1 MNNNIPQLSKDISYH
16 PLNKNEFFI
25 HQTQFEHRVKIS
37 KELYH
42 FLQLIDGEQDLKSV
56 VESYNKQYNG
66 ILTVGFAF
74 DFLYNNLAQYGI
86 VESDEIEIKPNTKPS
101 YLRLNFIVINE
112 RIVSKFTKYLKFL
125 FLPKVMKSLLLATT
139 LVLLASFYVL
149 YNQIFHVNIAK
160 SEWLLLLFLSF
171 IGVTFHE
178 FGHASAA
185 HYFGAKHGGIGG
197 GFYLFM
203 PVYFADVTD
212 IWKLPK
218 SQRIIVNLAGMY
230 FELIYAIF
238 LILIGLVFQYSLII
252 VLACIY
258 SIHIITNLN
267 PFSRSDGYWVL
278 SDAIEK
284 PNLMKHG
291 ANHIK
296 QIFKSKKT
304 WKIVDYFLLFYGLV
318 SYCFILYFVYFV
330 VIKNP
335 NSILYFPQNLVHFV
349 KSIFISNTKFTL
361 AELGKLLIP
370 ILFFYMVFG
379 WLKSLIVSD
388 KSEKQTILSLD
399 TIKQKFK
406 VLVMNTKREITNSKQ
421 KNNKTL

>member
-1 MNNNIPQLSKDISYH
+1 
-16 PLNKNEFFI
+16 
-25 HQTQFEHRVKIS
+25 
-37 KELYH
+37 
-42 FLQLIDGEQDLKSV
+42 
-56 VESYNKQYNG
+56 
-66 ILTVGFAF
+66 
-74 DFLYNNLAQYGI
+74 
-86 VESDEIEIKPNTKPS
+86 
-101 YLRLNFIVINE
+101 LRLNFIVFNE
-112 RIVSKFTKYLKFL
+112 RIVSKFTQYLKFL

-139 LVLLASFYVL
+139 LVLLVSFYVL
-149 YNQIFHVNIAK
+149 YNQIFHTNIAK

-218 SQRIIVNLAGMY
+218 WQRIIVNLAGMY

-238 LILIGLVFQYSLII
+238 LILIGLIFQHSLII

-258 SIHIITNLN
+258 SMHIITNLN
-267 PFSRSDGYWVL
+267 PFARSDGYWVL

-291 ANHIK
+291 ANYIK
-296 QIFKSKKT
+296 QIFKSKKN

-318 SYCFILYFVYFV
+318 SYSFILFFVYFV

-335 NSILYFPQNLVHFV
+335 NSILYFPTNLVHFV
-349 KSIFISNTKFTL
+349 KSIFVSNTKFSL

-379 WLKSLIVSD
+379 WVKKLLISDNSGKKTFLSFVALK
-388 KSEKQTILSLD
+388 QH
-399 TIKQKFK
+399 FK
-406 VLVMNTKREITNSKQ
+406 VLVMNAKIEISKLKQETKKQ
-421 KNNKTL
+421 